1 VLDKAVRHVADVFPS
16 NDYENREAWR
26 ASLPHALRLLEGGQE
41 CNAKERSEPCLLV
54 RRCMHVDGRIREAVR
69 WLEESCRWRERL
81 DEDDPD
87 LLLSQH
93 TLAIAYEAGGQV
105 QKAVEL
111 LEHVIAVQARSF
123 RDDHPSR
130 LVSLGALAALHA
142 EVHDRLEEDSCT
154 ATWLE

>member
-1 VLDKAVRHVADVFPS
+1 
-16 NDYENREAWR
+16 
-26 ASLPHALRLLEGGQE
+26 
-41 CNAKERSEPCLLV
+41 
-54 RRCMHVDGRIREAVR
+54 MHVDGRIREAVR

-111 LEHVIAVQARSF
+111 LEHVIAVQARSL

-142 EVHDRLEEDSCT
+142 EIHDRLEEDSCT